1 MLWPGFSSSFA
12 ESDVGLFAASSRS
25 CCAFCQV
32 IKVMIFS
39 FFRMCRSFCQ
49 VIKVGEFCTDG
60 TVMEAPGG
68 NGINQLWQA
77 NGRQVGKFGSLVLQI
92 DSIEDDGT
100 DNRHRRFDVL
110 DFLF

>member
-1 MLWPGFSSSFA
+1 MLCPGFSSSFA

-32 IKVMIFS
+32 IKVMFFFFRLCRPFCQVIKVVIFSFS
-39 FFRMCRSFCQ
+39 FFRLCYSFCE

-60 TVMEAPGG
+60 TVMEASGG

-77 NGRQVGKFGSLVLQI
+77 NGRLVGNLEALCFK
-92 DSIEDDGT
+92 
-100 DNRHRRFDVL
+100 
-110 DFLF
+110 

>member
-25 CCAFCQV
+25 CCTFCQV
-32 IKVMIFS
+32 IKVMNS
-39 FFRMCRSFCQ
+39 FFLQVVLLVCQ

-100 DNRHRRFDVL
+100 DNRQVDVL

>member
-1 MLWPGFSSSFA
+1 
-12 ESDVGLFAASSRS
+12 
-25 CCAFCQV
+25 
-32 IKVMIFS
+32 
-39 FFRMCRSFCQ
+39 
-49 VIKVGEFCTDG
+49 
-60 TVMEAPGG
+60 MEAPGG

-100 DNRHRRFDVL
+100 DNRHRRFVVL